1 MTDFSSPPPGGDPS
15 RQPKYLPP
23 AISNPQLPAAAHG
36 NAYGNEQKSS
46 TILEPNLANVP
57 LGRIIEPTVVN
68 QDEHWTEALQDAP
81 PWLGS
86 LVIHMLVLIIM
97 GLMVVSLRTKK
108 ETPIQATYGDTDKP
122 GEQLLED
129 NREGLATDTPDPT
142 VDKTIFSPSNLPPVA
157 DPLAAPPLATE
168 FSPNGLFAGSTKAI
182 DAPIGLALS
191 GRERGMRRALL
202 GRYGGNATT
211 ESAVHAALEWLKRNQ
226 RADGYW
232 TLNGPY
238 SDPGEA
244 ENKTSATALAL
255 LAFQGAG
262 NTHLV
267 NGDNKYDY
275 KAVVKKGWT
284 ALLKMQS
291 AEGQF
296 MVENSPFYHQMYSHA
311 QATIALC
318 ELYGMTHDSVYRS
331 AAERAVSFC
340 VKSQDTTGGGWRY
353 NPNSDSDT
361 SVTGWFV
368 MALQSAM
375 MAGLEVPS
383 KTMINITRYLDSAQD
398 ETGSRYFYQPHG
410 YFNYAMT
417 AEGLLC
423 RQYLGWK
430 RNDPRLTTGVQLL
443 STQPVN
449 DTDINVY
456 QWYYATQV
464 MHHMGGDYWKKW
476 NEVMR
481 QAVPETQ
488 VKKGSE
494 DGSWNPSGDKYGG
507 QGGRLYVTCLRTF
520 MLEVYY
526 RHLPIYD
533 SIYESRGSASPSGET
548 QTDATSSDKPAD
560 ATSTDSKAAD
570 MMPAD
575 GQQAKENSSDNK
587 SDTGKPDTKAEK

>member
-1 MTDFSSPPPGGDPS
+1 
-15 RQPKYLPP
+15 
-23 AISNPQLPAAAHG
+23 
-36 NAYGNEQKSS
+36 
-46 TILEPNLANVP
+46 
-57 LGRIIEPTVVN
+57 
-68 QDEHWTEALQDAP
+68 
-81 PWLGS
+81 
-86 LVIHMLVLIIM
+86 
-97 GLMVVSLRTKK
+97 
-108 ETPIQATYGDTDKP
+108 
-122 GEQLLED
+122 
-129 NREGLATDTPDPT
+129 
-142 VDKTIFSPSNLPPVA
+142 
-157 DPLAAPPLATE
+157 
-168 FSPNGLFAGSTKAI
+168 
-182 DAPIGLALS
+182 
-191 GRERGMRRALL
+191 
-202 GRYGGNATT
+202 
-211 ESAVHAALEWLKRNQ
+211 
-226 RADGYW
+226 
-232 TLNGPY
+232 
-238 SDPGEA
+238 
-244 ENKTSATALAL
+244 
-255 LAFQGAG
+255 
-262 NTHLV
+262 
-267 NGDNKYDY
+267 
-275 KAVVKKGWT
+275 
-284 ALLKMQS
+284 
-291 AEGQF
+291 
-296 MVENSPFYHQMYSHA
+296 
-311 QATIALC
+311 
-318 ELYGMTHDSVYRS
+318 MTHDSVYRS

-340 VKSQDTTGGGWRY
+340 VKSQDSTGGGWRY
-353 NPNSDSDT
+353 NPNNDSDT

-494 DGSWNPSGDKYGG
+494 DGSWNPSGDKYAG

-533 SIYESRGSASPSGET
+533 SIYESQRSPST
-548 QTDATSSDKPAD
+548 ADQPDAPDKPAD

-570 MMPAD
+570 MKPAD

-587 SDTGKPDTKAEK
+587 SDTGKPDMKAEK